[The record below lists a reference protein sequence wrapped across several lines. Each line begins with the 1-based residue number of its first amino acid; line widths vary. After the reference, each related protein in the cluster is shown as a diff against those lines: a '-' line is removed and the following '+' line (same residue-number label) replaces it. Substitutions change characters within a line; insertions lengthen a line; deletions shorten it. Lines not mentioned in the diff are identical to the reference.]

1 MSHHHRCKFRVKNC
15 RYAYKVGNF
24 QHTMVR
30 NSNLERSARIYV
42 EMNQNLLHVGLVD
55 QVYMRLAKQIFYF
68 PH

>member
-1 MSHHHRCKFRVKNC
+1 MSHHHRCKIRVKNC

-24 QHTMVR
+24 QHAMVS

-42 EMNQNLLHVGLVD
+42 EMNQNLLHVGLVY

>member
-1 MSHHHRCKFRVKNC
+1 MSHHHRRKIRVKNC

-24 QHTMVR
+24 QHAIDS
-30 NSNLERSARIYV
+30 NYNLERSARIYV
-42 EMNQNLLHVGLVD
+42 EMNQNLLHVGLVY